1 MPHSRLLSRR
11 HWLSLSATAALGVQL
26 HAQTSQTPTS
36 SAPPPKP
43 EPLPPNLVRDFVGKA
58 HTQFDA
64 TRALLAQHPALL
76 NATWDWGGGD
86 FETGLGG
93 ASHMGSRDIAEFLIG
108 QGARMDLFTA
118 VMLGRLDI
126 VTPTLSAVAA
136 IAWAA
141 WLQPAPSRTQWRRT
155 GTTGARLSP
164 APRRILIR
172 PSSFVPC
179 PSSLILC
186 NNPPMPPL
194 SRRAAL
200 ELLGVGMA
208 GYALPDLAAAALVAG
223 KTRVARIDVFPV
235 RYPMQGRF
243 KFFEGPEGSPTGR
256 PAVLVRITDDLGGMG
271 WGESVPI
278 PKWSDETLE
287 TATTTIER
295 YLAPELIGRDPAD
308 VAGAHVVMNR
318 AIAPAF
324 STGQPIAKSGL
335 DLALHDL
342 VARRLGHNV
351 AALWGRTPGAPLA
364 LSWTVNPRT
373 LDEVESLVAAGR
385 AKGYRHFNVKVAPDP
400 KVDLELCRLVRA
412 AAPDGFLWAD
422 ANCGYDVETALAI
435 APKFADLG
443 VAVFEAPLR
452 PNRIAGYQALR
463 RQHALP
469 ILMDEGIVSPDE
481 LAEFIHLG
489 MLDGVA
495 MKHARCGGL
504 LAARRQ
510 IEMLLDAGLM
520 WLGSGL
526 TDPDV
531 SLAATLA
538 LYGSFG
544 QTRPCALNGPQFLA
558 ASVIDAPFTPKDGML
573 APPTGPGLGVTVNEA
588 KLRAIAEARS
598 R

>member
-1 MPHSRLLSRR
+1 M
-11 HWLSLSATAALGVQL
+11 
-26 HAQTSQTPTS
+26 
-36 SAPPPKP
+36 
-43 EPLPPNLVRDFVGKA
+43 
-58 HTQFDA
+58 
-64 TRALLAQHPALL
+64 
-76 NATWDWGGGD
+76 
-86 FETGLGG
+86 
-93 ASHMGSRDIAEFLIG
+93 
-108 QGARMDLFTA
+108 
-118 VMLGRLDI
+118 
-126 VTPTLSAVAA
+126 
-136 IAWAA
+136 
-141 WLQPAPSRTQWRRT
+141 
-155 GTTGARLSP
+155 
-164 APRRILIR
+164 
-172 PSSFVPC
+172 
-179 PSSLILC
+179 
-186 NNPPMPPL
+186 PL

-208 GYALPDLAAAALVAG
+208 SYALPDFAGAASVAG
-223 KTRVARIDVFPV
+223 KTRIARIDVFPV

-256 PAVLVRITDDLGGMG
+256 PAVLVRITDDLGGVG

-295 YLAPELIGRDPAD
+295 YLGPELIGRDPAD
-308 VAGAHVVMNR
+308 IAGAHAVMNR

-342 VARRLGHNV
+342 VARRLGQNV
-351 AALWGRTPGAPLA
+351 TALWGRTPGTPLA

-373 LDEVESLVAAGR
+373 LDEVDTLVEAGR

-422 ANCGYDVETALAI
+422 ANCGYEVEMALAV
-435 APKFADLG
+435 APKLADLG
-443 VAVFEAPLR
+443 VAVLEAPVR
-452 PNRIAGYQALR
+452 PNRIAGYQALK
-463 RQHALP
+463 RQRALP

-504 LAARRQ
+504 VAARRQ

-538 LYGSFG
+538 LYSSFG

-558 ASVIDAPFTPKDGML
+558 HSIIDAPFTPKNGHL
-573 APPTGPGLGVTVNEA
+573 TPPTGHGLGVSVNES
-588 KLRAIAEARS
+588 KLRAIGVKPDG
-598 R
+598 